1 MQASEQLS
9 LLTEACILQS
19 SCSLTREAHQLQL
32 EKAYTLQQR
41 PSTAKKKKNFF
52 FKSTFFLKKETSDFQ
67 PTVFFQWGNT
77 GTFTWE
83 PHVGCS

>member
-41 PSTAKKKKNFF
+41 PSTAKKKKI
-52 FKSTFFLKKETSDFQ
+52 FFLN
-67 PTVFFQWGNT
+67 PLFF
-77 GTFTWE
+77 
-83 PHVGCS
+83 